1 MARGLEPVVELAHLV
16 PGAALTELTFA
27 SSAEPVDMLATLCR
41 AVYDPRRD
49 DADFRRS
56 LMGDEAQRRAA
67 FDLLRKQ
74 YPSRREI
81 DGLAVRIVGQNPALE
96 AVVAALGARL
106 LD

>member
-1 MARGLEPVVELAHLV
+1 
-16 PGAALTELTFA
+16 
-27 SSAEPVDMLATLCR
+27 MLATLCR

-81 DGLAVRIVGQNPALE
+81 DGLAVRIVGRNPALE